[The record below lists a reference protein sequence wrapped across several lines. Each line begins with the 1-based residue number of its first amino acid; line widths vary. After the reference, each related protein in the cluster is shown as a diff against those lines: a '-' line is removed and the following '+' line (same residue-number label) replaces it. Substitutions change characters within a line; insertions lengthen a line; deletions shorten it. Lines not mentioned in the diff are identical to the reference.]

1 MEFTTFIDFLKQFG
15 GPVFV
20 LLGAALAALMAGIG
34 SARGVGIVG
43 ETATGLITEDPEK
56 FGKTLILQVIP
67 GTQGF
72 YGFIT
77 ALIIL
82 SRVGL
87 LTGDWSKFSSLTL
100 SQGFLYLMAALP
112 IAFVGYSSAISQG
125 KTAAAGIQI
134 LAKRP
139 DKFFNGVIYAVMVE
153 TYAVVAL
160 ITSILMIVNIK

>member
-1 MEFTTFIDFLKQFG
+1 MENFATFVEFLKVYG
-15 GPVFV
+15 GAILA

-34 SARGVGIVG
+34 SAKGVGIVG
-43 ETATGLITEDPEK
+43 ESAAGLITEDPEK
-56 FGKTLILQVIP
+56 FGQSLILQVIP

-77 ALIIL
+77 ALIVL
-82 SRVGL
+82 QRVGL
-87 LTGDWSKFSSLTL
+87 LGGGLKPLTL
-100 SQGFLYLMAALP
+100 SQGFLLLMACLP
-112 IAFVGYSSAISQG
+112 MAFVGLYSAIAQG

-139 DKFFNGVIYAVMVE
+139 EKMFNGVIYAVMVE

-160 ITSILMIVNIK
+160 ITSILMIVNIKI

>member
-1 MEFTTFIDFLKQFG
+1 MKTFLEFLNSYG
-15 GPVFV
+15 GPI
-20 LLGAALAALMAGIG
+20 LTMLGAGLAALMAGIG
-34 SARGVGIVG
+34 SAKGVGLVG
-43 ETATGLITEDPEK
+43 EVASGLVVEQPEK

-82 SRVGL
+82 SKIGL
-87 LTGDWSKFSSLTL
+87 LTGNLKPLTL
-100 SQGFLYLMAALP
+100 SQGFLMFMAAMP
-112 IAFVGYSSAISQG
+112 VAFVEYRSAIYQG

-139 DKFFNGVIYAVMVE
+139 ENFFDGVIYAVMVE
-153 TYAVVAL
+153 TYAVLAL
-160 ITSILMIVNIK
+160 IVSILMIVNIKL